1 MKRTTRSI
9 LLCLPVAVAGMALAM
24 NSAKRAEADC
34 DCFAPELCGGSE
46 IVCPPGAD
54 CFRPDVCFDRELV
67 CPADSATT
75 AAE

>member
-1 MKRTTRSI
+1 MKRATRSI

-24 NSAKRAEADC
+24 NSAKRAEAGC

-46 IVCPPGAD
+46 VVCPPGAD
-54 CFRPDVCFDRELV
+54 CFRPDICFDRELV
-67 CPADSATT
+67 CPADSAAT